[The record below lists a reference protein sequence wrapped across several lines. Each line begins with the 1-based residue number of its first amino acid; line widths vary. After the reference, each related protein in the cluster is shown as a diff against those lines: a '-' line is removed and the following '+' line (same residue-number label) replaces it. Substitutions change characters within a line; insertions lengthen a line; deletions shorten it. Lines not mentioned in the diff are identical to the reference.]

1 MKATYFLGLI
11 DSVREVLWPLFLIDN
26 RNYYG
31 IRIQNGLWGNTG
43 CWSAKSKEWRG
54 IGEYGGS
61 GLWRRL
67 SEMVK
72 GFESVLENRVLMCSV
87 LLMKIQNTGEVQQN

>member
-31 IRIQNGLWGNTG
+31 IRIQNGWWGNTG
-43 CWSAKSKEWRG
+43 SRSAKSKEWRG

-61 GLWRRL
+61 GLGRRL

-72 GFESVLENRVLMCSV
+72 GFES
-87 LLMKIQNTGEVQQN
+87 I